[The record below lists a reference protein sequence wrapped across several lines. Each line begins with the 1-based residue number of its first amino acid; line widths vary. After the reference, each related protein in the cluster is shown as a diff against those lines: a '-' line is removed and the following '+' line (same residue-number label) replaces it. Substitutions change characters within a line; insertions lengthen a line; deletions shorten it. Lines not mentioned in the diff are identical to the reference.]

1 MAEERRTVRAGAR
14 PRLPV
19 EAARSLTSLVVG
31 VTRAAV
37 TTIEPDAPTPVTT
50 VTLVA
55 VTILTLVAVTIV
67 TLVAVTIVTL
77 VAVLLL
83 AGSSPLVGRGVG
95 RLGRQRHTGR
105 SGGRSRHGRESK
117 HPAHGELHSF
127 G

>member
-37 TTIEPDAPTPVTT
+37 TTIEPDAPTP
-50 VTLVA
+50 
-55 VTILTLVAVTIV
+55 VTIV